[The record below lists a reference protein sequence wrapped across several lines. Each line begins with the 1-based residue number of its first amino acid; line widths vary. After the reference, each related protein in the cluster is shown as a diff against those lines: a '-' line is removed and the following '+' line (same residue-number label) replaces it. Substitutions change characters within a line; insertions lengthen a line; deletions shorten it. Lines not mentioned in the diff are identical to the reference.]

1 MANLFNAM
9 LLKPLTVIPGMSLW
23 IDPMNSIITKT
34 YQTFTGATGSGTSGT
49 KVITASADVS
59 NSLAIG
65 EKPKIAGTDIYTI
78 ASIATATINTVETL
92 TNTYIAGSTLAVD
105 SISQINDISGNGNN
119 AQQGTAL
126 NEPIY
131 NPTGIN
137 NLPSMNF
144 DDNRF
149 VIFPTITASAGFTIF
164 IVNQTNAINL
174 PEIALGSGSAA
185 LTNKIGITTGSKLFV
200 RIINAGSIDSTTLN
214 YPSGNN
220 ILALRR
226 DSSDKIDASFNNASL
241 TRLFSD
247 VAQSG
252 NSAWASIGIDSQVNS
267 TDWSGA
273 IGDVLI
279 YPFAF
284 TNAQI
289 TQEIQFLG
297 QKYKIPTL

>member
-59 NSLAIG
+59 NSLDIG

-131 NPTGIN
+131 NRTGIN
-137 NLPSMNF
+137 DLPSMNF

-149 VIFPTITASAGFTIF
+149 VIFPTITAS
-164 IVNQTNAINL
+164 
-174 PEIALGSGSAA
+174 
-185 LTNKIGITTGSKLFV
+185 
-200 RIINAGSIDSTTLN
+200 
-214 YPSGNN
+214 
-220 ILALRR
+220 
-226 DSSDKIDASFNNASL
+226 
-241 TRLFSD
+241 
-247 VAQSG
+247 
-252 NSAWASIGIDSQVNS
+252 
-267 TDWSGA
+267 
-273 IGDVLI
+273 
-279 YPFAF
+279 
-284 TNAQI
+284 
-289 TQEIQFLG
+289 
-297 QKYKIPTL
+297 